1 LTKILILDVSV
12 VIPLYNEK
20 ESLIELYDWI
30 YSNFKM
36 SKYSFEVIFIDDG
49 SNDESWKIICEL
61 IKKSN
66 NVRGISLVKNYGK
79 SQALNAGFKHAK
91 GNLIATLDADLQDSP
106 DELIPMIEMLKKENL
121 DIVSGWKKIRHD
133 NLFLKNLPS
142 KLFNFSARAISGIKL
157 HDFNCGI
164 KVYKKNVIK
173 SINVSGE
180 MHRYIPF
187 LASQAGFKKIS
198 EKEVKHQKRKYGV
211 TKFGSERFINGFL
224 DLLTLW
230 FLDKFGKRPMHFFGL
245 IGSLMFS
252 VGLIFTIYLGIDKIY
267 FNTNSRLI
275 TERPQFFIALT
286 TIIIGVQFF
295 ISGFIGELLLRQ
307 RRNSDKDYTISQII
321 PSD

>member
-1 LTKILILDVSV
+1 LDLSII
-12 VIPLYNEK
+12 IPLYNEK
-20 ESLIELYDWI
+20 ESLIELNNRI
-30 YSNFKM
+30 HANFENTR
-36 SKYSFEVIFIDDG
+36 YTFEVIYVDDG
-49 SNDESWKIICEL
+49 SSDDSWETICDLTKQYDKI
-61 IKKSN
+61 K
-66 NVRGISLVKNYGK
+66 GISFAKNYGK

-106 DELIPMIEMLKKENL
+106 DELVPMIEMLKKEKL
-121 DIVSGWKKIRHD
+121 DIVSGWKKIRYD
-133 NLFLKNLPS
+133 NFFLKNLPS
-142 KLFNFSARAISGIKL
+142 KLFNYSARAISGIKL

-173 SINVSGE
+173 SINVIGE

-211 TKFGSERFINGFL
+211 TKFGSERFVNGFL

-230 FLDKFGKRPMHFFGL
+230 FLNKFGKRPMHFFGL
-245 IGSLMFS
+245 LGTLMFFI
-252 VGLIFTIYLGIDKIY
+252 GLIFTIYLGIDKIY
-267 FNTNSRLI
+267 LNTNSRLI
-275 TERPQFFIALT
+275 TDRPQFFIALT

-295 ISGFIGELLLRQ
+295 ISGFLGEILLRQ
-307 RRNSDKDYTISQII
+307 KRNKNYVISKFI

>member
-1 LTKILILDVSV
+1 MDLSII
-12 VIPLYNEK
+12 IPLYNEK
-20 ESLIELYDWI
+20 ESLIELNDRI
-30 YSNFKM
+30 HVNFENT
-36 SKYSFEVIFIDDG
+36 KYTFEVIYVDDG
-49 SNDESWKIICEL
+49 SSDDSWETICDL
-61 IKKSN
+61 ARKYDNIK
-66 NVRGISLVKNYGK
+66 GISFAKNYGK
-79 SQALNAGFKHAK
+79 SQALNAGFKYAK

-106 DELIPMIEMLKKENL
+106 DELVPMIEMLKKEKL
-121 DIVSGWKKIRHD
+121 DIVSGWKKIRYD
-133 NLFLKNLPS
+133 NLFLKNIPS

-173 SINVSGE
+173 SINVIGE

-211 TKFGSERFINGFL
+211 TKFGSERFVNGFL

-230 FLDKFGKRPMHFFGL
+230 FLNKFGKRPMHFFGL
-245 IGSLMFS
+245 LGTLMFF

-275 TERPQFFIALT
+275 TDRPQFFIALT

-295 ISGFIGELLLRQ
+295 ISGFLGEILLRQ
-307 RRNSDKDYTISQII
+307 KRNKSYVISKFI

>member
-1 LTKILILDVSV
+1 MDLSII
-12 VIPLYNEK
+12 IPLYNEK
-20 ESLIELYDWI
+20 ESLIELNDRI
-30 YSNFKM
+30 HVNFENT
-36 SKYSFEVIFIDDG
+36 KYTFEVIYVDDG
-49 SNDESWKIICEL
+49 SIDDSWETICDL
-61 IKKSN
+61 ARKYDNIK
-66 NVRGISLVKNYGK
+66 GISFAKNYGK
-79 SQALNAGFKHAK
+79 SQALNAGFKYAK

-106 DELIPMIEMLKKENL
+106 DELVPMIKMLKKEKL
-121 DIVSGWKKIRHD
+121 DIVSGWKKIRYD
-133 NLFLKNLPS
+133 NLFLKNIPS

-173 SINVSGE
+173 SINVIGE

-211 TKFGSERFINGFL
+211 TKFGSERFVNGFL

-230 FLDKFGKRPMHFFGL
+230 FLNKFGKRPMHFFGL
-245 IGSLMFS
+245 LGTLMFF

-275 TERPQFFIALT
+275 TDRPQFFIALT

-295 ISGFIGELLLRQ
+295 ISGFLGEILLRQ
-307 RRNSDKDYTISQII
+307 KRNKSYVISKFI

>member
-1 LTKILILDVSV
+1 MTKILILDLSII
-12 VIPLYNEK
+12 IPLYNEK
-20 ESLIELYDWI
+20 ESLIELNNRI
-30 YSNFKM
+30 HANFENTR
-36 SKYSFEVIFIDDG
+36 YTFEVIYVDDG
-49 SNDESWKIICEL
+49 SSDDSWETICDLTKQYDKI
-61 IKKSN
+61 K
-66 NVRGISLVKNYGK
+66 GISFAKNYGK
-79 SQALNAGFKHAK
+79 SQALNAGFKYAK

-106 DELIPMIEMLKKENL
+106 DELVPMIEMLKKEKL
-121 DIVSGWKKIRHD
+121 DIVSGWKKIRYD
-133 NLFLKNLPS
+133 NLFLKNIPS

-173 SINVSGE
+173 SINVIGE

-211 TKFGSERFINGFL
+211 TKFGSERFVNGFL

-230 FLDKFGKRPMHFFGL
+230 FLNKFGKRPMHFFGL
-245 IGSLMFS
+245 LGTLMFFI
-252 VGLIFTIYLGIDKIY
+252 GLIFTIYLGIDKIY
-267 FNTNSRLI
+267 LNTNSRLI
-275 TERPQFFIALT
+275 TDRPQFFIALT

-295 ISGFIGELLLRQ
+295 ISGFLGEILLRQ
-307 RRNSDKDYTISQII
+307 KRNKNYVISKFI

>member
-1 LTKILILDVSV
+1 MDLSII
-12 VIPLYNEK
+12 IPLYNEK
-20 ESLIELYDWI
+20 ESLIELNDRI
-30 YSNFKM
+30 HVNFENT
-36 SKYSFEVIFIDDG
+36 KYTFEVIYVDDG
-49 SNDESWKIICEL
+49 SSDDSWETICDL
-61 IKKSN
+61 ARKYDNIK
-66 NVRGISLVKNYGK
+66 GISFAKNYGK
-79 SQALNAGFKHAK
+79 SQALNAGFKYAK

-106 DELIPMIEMLKKENL
+106 DELVPMIEMLKKEKL
-121 DIVSGWKKIRHD
+121 DIVSGWKKIRYD
-133 NLFLKNLPS
+133 NLFLKNIPS

-164 KVYKKNVIK
+164 KVYKKNVIE
-173 SINVSGE
+173 SINVIGE

-211 TKFGSERFINGFL
+211 TKFGSERFVNGFL

-230 FLDKFGKRPMHFFGL
+230 FLNKFGKRPMHFFGL
-245 IGSLMFS
+245 LGTLMFF
-252 VGLIFTIYLGIDKIY
+252 VGLIFTIYLGVDKIY

-275 TERPQFFIALT
+275 TDRPQFFIALT

-295 ISGFIGELLLRQ
+295 ISGFLGEILLRQ
-307 RRNSDKDYTISQII
+307 KRNKSYVISKFI

>member
-1 LTKILILDVSV
+1 MDLSII
-12 VIPLYNEK
+12 IPLYNEK
-20 ESLIELYDWI
+20 ESLIELNDRI
-30 YSNFKM
+30 HVNFENT
-36 SKYSFEVIFIDDG
+36 KYTFEVIYVDDG
-49 SNDESWKIICEL
+49 SSDDSWETICDL
-61 IKKSN
+61 ARKYDNIK
-66 NVRGISLVKNYGK
+66 GISFAKNYGK
-79 SQALNAGFKHAK
+79 SQALNAGFKYAK

-106 DELIPMIEMLKKENL
+106 DELVPMIKMLKKEKL
-121 DIVSGWKKIRHD
+121 DIVSGWKTIRYD
-133 NLFLKNLPS
+133 NLFLKNIPS

-173 SINVSGE
+173 SINVIGE

-211 TKFGSERFINGFL
+211 TKFGSERFVNGFL

-230 FLDKFGKRPMHFFGL
+230 FLNKFGKRPMHFFGL
-245 IGSLMFS
+245 LGTLMFF

-275 TERPQFFIALT
+275 TDRPQFFIALT

-295 ISGFIGELLLRQ
+295 ISGFLGEILLRQ
-307 RRNSDKDYTISQII
+307 KRNKSYVISKFI

>member
-1 LTKILILDVSV
+1 MTKISILDLSII
-12 VIPLYNEK
+12 IPLYNEK
-20 ESLIELYDWI
+20 ESLIELNDRI
-30 YSNFKM
+30 HVNFENT
-36 SKYSFEVIFIDDG
+36 KYTFEVIYVDDG
-49 SNDESWKIICEL
+49 SSDDSWETICDL
-61 IKKSN
+61 ARKYDNIK
-66 NVRGISLVKNYGK
+66 GISFAKNYGK
-79 SQALNAGFKHAK
+79 SQALNAGFKYAK

-106 DELIPMIEMLKKENL
+106 DELVPMIEMLKKEKL
-121 DIVSGWKKIRHD
+121 DIVSGWKKIRYD
-133 NLFLKNLPS
+133 NLFLKNIPS

-173 SINVSGE
+173 SINVIGE

-211 TKFGSERFINGFL
+211 TKFGSERFVNGFL

-230 FLDKFGKRPMHFFGL
+230 FLNKFGKRPMHFFGL
-245 IGSLMFS
+245 LGTLMFF

-275 TERPQFFIALT
+275 TDRPQFFIALT

-295 ISGFIGELLLRQ
+295 ISGFLGEILLRQ
-307 RRNSDKDYTISQII
+307 KSNKSYVISKFI

>member
-1 LTKILILDVSV
+1 MILDLSII
-12 VIPLYNEK
+12 IPLYNEK
-20 ESLIELYDWI
+20 GSLIELNDRI
-30 YSNFKM
+30 HVNFENT
-36 SKYSFEVIFIDDG
+36 KYTYEVIYVDDG
-49 SNDESWKIICEL
+49 SSDDSWDIICDL
-61 IKKSN
+61 ARKYDNI
-66 NVRGISLVKNYGK
+66 VGISFAKNYGK
-79 SQALNAGFKHAK
+79 SQALNAGFKYAK
-91 GNLIATLDADLQDSP
+91 GDLIATLDADLQDSP
-106 DELIPMIEMLKKENL
+106 DELVPMIEMLKKEKL
-121 DIVSGWKKIRHD
+121 DIVSGWKKIRYD

-142 KLFNFSARAISGIKL
+142 KLFNYSARTISGIKL

-173 SINVSGE
+173 SINVIGE

-211 TKFGSERFINGFL
+211 TKFGSERFVNGFL

-230 FLDKFGKRPMHFFGL
+230 FLNKFGKRPMHFFGL
-245 IGSLMFS
+245 IGTLMFV

-275 TERPQFFIALT
+275 TDRPQFFIALT

-295 ISGFIGELLLRQ
+295 ISGFLGEILLRQ
-307 RRNSDKDYTISQII
+307 KRNKNYVISKFI

>member
-1 LTKILILDVSV
+1 MDLSII
-12 VIPLYNEK
+12 IPLYNEK
-20 ESLIELYDWI
+20 ESLIELNDRVHV
-30 YSNFKM
+30 NFENT
-36 SKYSFEVIFIDDG
+36 KYTFEVIYVDDG
-49 SNDESWKIICEL
+49 SSDDSWETICDL
-61 IKKSN
+61 ARKYDNIK
-66 NVRGISLVKNYGK
+66 GISFAKNYGK
-79 SQALNAGFKHAK
+79 SQALNAGFKYAK

-106 DELIPMIEMLKKENL
+106 DELVPMIEMLKKEKL
-121 DIVSGWKKIRHD
+121 DIVSGWKKIRYD
-133 NLFLKNLPS
+133 NLFLKNIPS

-173 SINVSGE
+173 SINVIGE

-211 TKFGSERFINGFL
+211 TKFGSERFVNGFL

-230 FLDKFGKRPMHFFGL
+230 FLNKFGKRPMHFFGL
-245 IGSLMFS
+245 LGTLMFF

-275 TERPQFFIALT
+275 TDRPQFFIALT

-295 ISGFIGELLLRQ
+295 ISGFLGEILLRQ
-307 RRNSDKDYTISQII
+307 KSNKSYVISKFI

>member
-1 LTKILILDVSV
+1 MILDLSII
-12 VIPLYNEK
+12 IPLYNEK
-20 ESLIELYDWI
+20 GSLIELNDRI
-30 YSNFKM
+30 HVNFENT
-36 SKYSFEVIFIDDG
+36 KYTYEVIYVDDG
-49 SNDESWKIICEL
+49 SSDDSWDIICDL
-61 IKKSN
+61 ARKYDNIK
-66 NVRGISLVKNYGK
+66 GISFAKNYGK
-79 SQALNAGFKHAK
+79 SQALNAGFKYAK
-91 GNLIATLDADLQDSP
+91 GDLIATLDADLQDSP
-106 DELIPMIEMLKKENL
+106 DELVPMIEMLKKEKL
-121 DIVSGWKKIRHD
+121 DIVSGWKKIRYD

-142 KLFNFSARAISGIKL
+142 KLFNYSARTISGIKL

-173 SINVSGE
+173 SINVIGE

-211 TKFGSERFINGFL
+211 TKFGSERFVNGFL

-230 FLDKFGKRPMHFFGL
+230 FLNKFGKRPMHFFGL
-245 IGSLMFS
+245 IGTLMFV

-275 TERPQFFIALT
+275 TDRPQFFIALT

-295 ISGFIGELLLRQ
+295 ISGFLGEILLRQ
-307 RRNSDKDYTISQII
+307 KRNKNYVISKFI

>member
-1 LTKILILDVSV
+1 MDLSII
-12 VIPLYNEK
+12 IPLYNEK
-20 ESLIELYDWI
+20 ESLIELNDRI
-30 YSNFKM
+30 HVNFENT
-36 SKYSFEVIFIDDG
+36 KYTFEVIYVDDG
-49 SNDESWKIICEL
+49 SSDDSWETICDL
-61 IKKSN
+61 ARKYDNIK
-66 NVRGISLVKNYGK
+66 GISFAKNYGK
-79 SQALNAGFKHAK
+79 SQALNAGFKYAK

-106 DELIPMIEMLKKENL
+106 DELVPMIEMLKKEKL
-121 DIVSGWKKIRHD
+121 DIVSGWKKIRYD
-133 NLFLKNLPS
+133 NLFLKNIPS

-164 KVYKKNVIK
+164 KVYKKNVIE
-173 SINVSGE
+173 SINVIGE

-211 TKFGSERFINGFL
+211 TKFGSERFVNGFL

-230 FLDKFGKRPMHFFGL
+230 FLNKFGKRPMHFFGL
-245 IGSLMFS
+245 LGTLMFF

-275 TERPQFFIALT
+275 TDRPQFFIALT

-295 ISGFIGELLLRQ
+295 ISGFLGEILLRQ
-307 RRNSDKDYTISQII
+307 KSNKSYVISKFI